1 MLKLMGKKI
10 FTILRWFFCLSKPV
24 MKGSVQSK
32 KKAAKMSFSV
42 LLVEAISFVG
52 FKVSFRQKIG
62 LESTFN

>member
-1 MLKLMGKKI
+1 
-10 FTILRWFFCLSKPV
+10 